1 VQVKVGIR
9 KENTMPPFQSQVVI
23 ITGASSGIG
32 RALAVALAK
41 QQARLVLAARSLPG
55 LEETAAL
62 CRPFTQD
69 ILIVPTDVTE
79 LVQCE
84 TLIRRAMEAFGR
96 IDMLVN
102 NAGVSQWAYFE
113 EITDLSLFEK
123 LMRVNYLSCVYTTYF
138 ALPHLKQT
146 RGRIVAVSSLAGLAG
161 IPTRTG
167 YSASKHAIVGFYEAL
182 RTEIGETGISVTLVF
197 PGFVTSAMRLNAF
210 GPDGKPLGHSPVKE
224 TEVMSAEECAHL
236 ILDATARR
244 RRKLV
249 MTLRGKLGQW
259 LKLIAPKLVDK
270 IALKGIREGK

>member
-1 VQVKVGIR
+1 
-9 KENTMPPFQSQVVI
+9 MPVFLNHVVI

-32 RALAVALAK
+32 RALAVALAQ

-69 ILIVPTDVTE
+69 ILIIPTDVTE
-79 LVQCE
+79 LSQCE
-84 TLIRRAMEAFGR
+84 TLIQRTVVAFGR

-123 LMRVNYLSCVYTTYF
+123 LMRINYLSCVYTTFF
-138 ALPHLKQT
+138 ALPYLKQT
-146 RGRIVAVSSLAGLAG
+146 RGRIIGVSSLAGLAG

-167 YSASKHAIVGFYEAL
+167 YSASKHAMVGFYEAL
-182 RTEIGETGISVTLVF
+182 RTEIGETGVSVTLVF

-210 GPDGKPLGHSPVKE
+210 GPDGKPLGYSPVKE
-224 TEVMSAEECAHL
+224 TEVMSAEECARL
-236 ILDATARR
+236 IVNAAARR

-259 LKLIAPKLVDK
+259 LKLIAPGLVDK
-270 IALKGIREGK
+270 IALKGIRTGK